1 MKKIWLSV
9 ILIFI
14 VLFMGT
20 SALADDYVFTSEI
33 TETQNELT
41 VNLDISPSVKNSFF
55 IINAYKNNKVVAHK
69 LVKADTLTKQ
79 VVLKCRTTPDD
90 VRVNIWNSLVNVKP
104 VINTVEYK
112 SSGDSNTQTFTP
124 KESFPADFLYVE
136 GIVCANEKTAV
147 DSATFMDKDYIR
159 ILSANNTYTTIYAP
173 GINADQY
180 LGKNVV
186 VAYETYN
193 EENILKNINETENN
207 DIAVIDIP
215 FNIQPNGSYKYS
227 SSLTTDSYGNTLS
240 GIISVYDEETDI
252 TNREYQLDNAN
263 IIFNGMYIQASYWN
277 TSIGGALGTYLAPSF
292 GTVKL
297 LDNDGDDKYELIFV
311 TSYETK
317 VVDTVYAQN
326 TKIGMKFGAALD
338 LTNHIDGK
346 AGYYYSITLDGKKID
361 IADLKESDVLSI
373 ASSRT
378 GKNIE
383 ITVSRNVVEGAI
395 EAIEVH
401 ANKLK
406 EVYKIA
412 GKEYT
417 ISNIASISY
426 YPLININT
434 EGYFYLDAF
443 GKITYIESYPITRQN
458 LAFIKAFGDYGY
470 MGEIYYEIELLNKD
484 GSVVVYNLANEIT
497 VKNNDTLVGK
507 MTDEDVAYII
517 EELTYYNTTA
527 GNYPKRIISYIANAS
542 GEITSINFSTAG
554 VGEGLQY
561 KYFTEEYEEG
571 LDGFSSAS
579 IKEDAIVFYVP
590 LEGYKDEY
598 EICSPSVFE
607 DGMKYSVA
615 AFDIDDDLYS
625 SLVVITST
633 INVECSDSLATV
645 ISSTVTEDKELKI
658 TFEQDGETKTLSID
672 KNSGYYLPHNNPFTK
687 GSTFRYT
694 LNLKGEI
701 FEVYDETFVYESI
714 TNTNLAYIQ
723 NIGSYV
729 SMGEECFEIELL
741 NKDGSVVVYNLADSI
756 NCNTNGIMSA
766 SDVCELISMKIYT
779 GSSAERIISYISNAS
794 GEITS
799 INFSTEGVGEGLQY
813 KYFTEEYEEGL
824 DGFSSASIKEDAIVF
839 YVPLEGYKDEY
850 EICSPSVFEDGM
862 KYSVAAFD
870 IDDDLYSSL
879 LVITSTINI
888 ECSDSL
894 ATVIRSTVTED
905 KEFKITFEQDGETKT
920 LSIAKNSGY
929 YLPYNNPFTKG
940 STFRYTLNL
949 KGEIFDV
956 YDETFA
962 YNSITDTNLA
972 FIQRF
977 GDYSAMGEIC
987 YEIELLN
994 KDGSIVIYNFADYI
1008 TVNNNKAVIGKKENS
1023 EVAEMIYGLIQTN
1036 GASAYAHRIIS
1047 YVANAKGEI
1056 ISITFPDSNAG
1067 EGLSIAQGS
1076 DYDEYDESVS
1086 ALMYGVTDETIIFYL
1101 PSNEWEGA
1109 MYDEFRILNISHLQD
1124 GTEYTTAYLD
1134 IDKDGNAGIMV
1145 ITDDA
1150 IRIGGKDS
1158 LAVVVGTS
1166 VQPNK
1171 NNEKVIAVTFLQDGE
1186 EQTLL
1191 VDADSDINDIENNPF
1206 ERGGL
1211 FEYSLNA
1218 EGEIERVEFGI
1229 KAGEV
1234 VYTPYDVVANR
1245 ASADTARDTDKKID
1259 YINGYVVAKNG
1270 SILVLNNRF
1279 AELVDGRYEDVT
1291 NGDRILI
1298 TEGANIYTMDLSK
1311 TKVVPAVDAIGA
1323 ITACNQ
1329 YDGAAQKDQDT
1340 YVVVK
1345 IVDNRVTDVVVYN
1358 NINFKK

>member
-571 LDGFSSAS
+571 LDGFH
-579 IKEDAIVFYVP
+579 
-590 LEGYKDEY
+590 
-598 EICSPSVFE
+598 
-607 DGMKYSVA
+607 
-615 AFDIDDDLYS
+615 
-625 SLVVITST
+625 
-633 INVECSDSLATV
+633 TV
-645 ISSTVTEDKELKI
+645 
-658 TFEQDGETKTLSID
+658 G
-672 KNSGYYLPHNNPFTK
+672 
-687 GSTFRYT
+687 
-694 LNLKGEI
+694 
-701 FEVYDETFVYESI
+701 
-714 TNTNLAYIQ
+714 
-723 NIGSYV
+723 
-729 SMGEECFEIELL
+729 
-741 NKDGSVVVYNLADSI
+741 
-756 NCNTNGIMSA
+756 
-766 SDVCELISMKIYT
+766 
-779 GSSAERIISYISNAS
+779 
-794 GEITS
+794 
-799 INFSTEGVGEGLQY
+799 
-813 KYFTEEYEEGL
+813 
-824 DGFSSASIKEDAIVF
+824 IKEDAIVF

-1311 TKVVPAVDAIGA
+1311 TKVVPTVDAIGA

-1329 YDGAAQKDQDT
+1329 YDGAAQKYQDT